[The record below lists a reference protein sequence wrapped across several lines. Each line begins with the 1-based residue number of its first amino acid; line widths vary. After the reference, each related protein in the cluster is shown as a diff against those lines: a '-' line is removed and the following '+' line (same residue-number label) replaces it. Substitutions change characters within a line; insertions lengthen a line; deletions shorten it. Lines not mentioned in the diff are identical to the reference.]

1 MPGTL
6 LTAVITG
13 GGGTV
18 TVNDDVAVAA
28 IASNTAATTA
38 LTTLL
43 ATTFTPTPGGQ
54 AILPGLPGSIAQS
67 LYHSKE
73 TLAAQSK
80 QLSDMNNNIEAL
92 ITALGK
98 TNTELEKLTKHSG
111 VANAHANKANVLTC
125 LAVLDQIDK
134 NQFDKQVVTET
145 QVSSGQE
152 PTKVMPMEFLANV
165 QQKVSNIVNLDGT
178 LAATGVII
186 SAGTTAVTEGFSL
199 AQEIVLDT
207 AIGKKLV
214 EYYYEQ
220 QIAVTKL
227 FSAKRAA
234 RLQAENEERIK
245 ALSSGGRP
253 APPTPPE
260 EVLVA

>member
-28 IASNTAATTA
+28 IVSLNAQ
-38 LTTLL
+38 LTTLNALL
-43 ATTFTPTPGGQ
+43 ATTITPTPGGKPVF
-54 AILPGLPGSIAQS
+54 PGLPGSIAQS
-67 LYHSKE
+67 LYHSKT

-80 QLSDMNNNIEAL
+80 QLGEMNANLESMRIS
-92 ITALGK
+92 IGK
-98 TNTELEKLTKHSG
+98 TTTELEKLTKHAG
-111 VANAHANKANVLTC
+111 IANAHANKANVIAN
-125 LAVLDQIDK
+125 LAVIDQLDK

-145 QVSSGQE
+145 QTAAGQK
-152 PTKVMPMEFLANV
+152 PTVVPPTDLAANV
-165 QQKVSNIVNLDGT
+165 QKKVSDIVNID
-178 LAATGVII
+178 AAMAASGLII
-186 SAGTTAVTEGFSL
+186 STATTAATEGFAL

-234 RLQAENEERIK
+234 RLKAENDERLK
-245 ALSSGGRP
+245 ALESGGVP
-253 APPTPPE
+253 AIPDPPE
-260 EVLVA
+260 ILEA

>member
-1 MPGTL
+1 MAGTL

-28 IASNTAATTA
+28 IAA
-38 LTTLL
+38 LTTQLTTLNALL
-43 ATTFTPTPGGQ
+43 ATTITPTPGGKPVF
-54 AILPGLPGSIAQS
+54 PGLPGSIAQS
-67 LYHSKE
+67 LWHSKD
-73 TLAAQSK
+73 TLAAQHK
-80 QLSDMNNNIEAL
+80 QLCDMNNNIEAL
-92 ITALGK
+92 SQALGK

-111 VANAHANKANVLTC
+111 IANSHANKANVLTC

-134 NQFDKQVVTET
+134 NQFDKQVVVET
-145 QVSSGQE
+145 QVASGQE

-227 FSAKRAA
+227 FSKKRAA
-234 RLQAENEERIK
+234 RLAEENKERLK
-245 ALSSGGRP
+245 ALESGG
-253 APPTPPE
+253 APLPPE
-260 EVLVA
+260 PPEVLVA